1 MLAYRVVCKYNNSK
15 DEKNG
20 YNRVAVSVFDISI
33 WFLLMLVEIT
43 FDGAFRRFL
52 EFFAV
57 QFQSCNL

>member
-20 YNRVAVSVFDISI
+20 YNRVAVSVFDMSI

-43 FDGAFRRFL
+43 LDGAFRCLF

-57 QFQSCNL
+57 